1 VVNDVLCF
9 FFLELLPEV
18 KHLLNTLKKNRTH
31 WEELLEQEKKA
42 EFLAMEGSRTVPSS
56 IDKES
61 LTKNS

>member
-42 EFLAMEGSRTVPSS
+42 EFLAMEGSRTAPSS

-61 LTKNS
+61 LTKDS